1 MNMELYKLVIHEDFT
16 KDAEFLDS
24 AIKNLD
30 LDNDVKILDIGTGL
44 GAMAILLALNG
55 FNVVTGQPEEDP
67 EWDHISEHH
76 CVHDDDHEHHH
87 PGFFDSDWK
96 ENAKA
101 AGVEDK
107 IEFRNM
113 NAESLDFSDES
124 FDGIFMYDTLQHI
137 KQRRAALNECIRVMK
152 RDGVVCVIE
161 WNERSIRD
169 DLEKYGYDI
178 EYIDPGKIVDR
189 NDITID
195 RIEGE
200 YLNIFVI
207 RKT

>member
-137 KQRRAALNECIRVMK
+137 KQRRAVLNECIRVMK